1 MADVVEVTI
10 LEDGSQHITERAF
23 TADELA
29 QREKDAADFAAA
41 QAAAEE
47 AAATKAAARAALLER
62 LGMTEDEAVLLL
74 GGV

>member
-1 MADVVEVTI
+1 MADVVIIDALTGEVT
-10 LEDGSQHITERAF
+10 ERDF
-23 TADELA
+23 TPEEIA